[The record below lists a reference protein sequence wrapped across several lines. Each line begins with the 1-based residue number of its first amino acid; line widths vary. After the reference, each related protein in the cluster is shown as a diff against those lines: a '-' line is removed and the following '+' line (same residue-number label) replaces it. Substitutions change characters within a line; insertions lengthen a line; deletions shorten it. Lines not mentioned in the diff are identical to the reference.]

1 MKRIKAS
8 AVFQTII
15 FSQKPEN
22 GYSFPRQPL
31 TSPRP
36 DSPIRKNGSHRY
48 SWRSVTCPALGED
61 RASGY
66 SPVISTAAFA

>member
-22 GYSFPRQPL
+22 GYMQKIQSIDFGDKKSANENL
-31 TSPRP
+31 
-36 DSPIRKNGSHRY
+36 
-48 SWRSVTCPALGED
+48 
-61 RASGY
+61 
-66 SPVISTAAFA
+66 